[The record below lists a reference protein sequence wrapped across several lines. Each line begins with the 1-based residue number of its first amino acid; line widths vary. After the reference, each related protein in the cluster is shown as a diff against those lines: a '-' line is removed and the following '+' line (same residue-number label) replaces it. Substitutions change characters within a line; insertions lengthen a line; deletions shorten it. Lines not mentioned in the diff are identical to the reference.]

1 MADDKQFFKLE
12 PPEGF
17 EIDDY
22 FLFEKNIVYQVM
34 DLPQNLNSLE
44 FAGIREKVFEK
55 HLELC
60 EKEIRDSWQNQTHLS
75 LDWEN
80 GEAAGLIANELLE
93 ILKPLGYI
101 NEVGVG
107 FFHGNTIVFFPEFAE
122 DFEEINVRNLRGNK
136 LPWFYKGFMIR

>member
-1 MADDKQFFKLE
+1 MADDKQLFKLE

-22 FLFEKNIVYQVM
+22 FVFEKSIVYQVM

-44 FAGIREKVFEK
+44 FAWIREKVFKK
-55 HLELC
+55 HLEFC
-60 EKEIRDSWQNQTHLS
+60 DKEIRDSWQNQTHLS

-107 FFHGNTIVFFPEFAE
+107 YFHEIQLSFFPHFQMT
-122 DFEEINVRNLRGNK
+122 LRK
-136 LPWFYKGFMIR
+136 SV